1 MWELTRDKLSQAE
14 AVLNQE
20 EILIVVVGEFNHGKT
35 TFVNSL
41 LRQDL
46 LPMGILPTTAT
57 VNIIGKGN
65 RKIEVH
71 EGKSATTV
79 EAQALVSYI
88 GDADVS
94 QIDWIAIRDPL
105 VPFEPPV
112 FLVDTP
118 GLNDVN
124 KRRSDVA
131 YRFIPKADI
140 IFFLLK
146 ADQPISETELVFL
159 KETLL
164 EEGLERIVFV
174 MNFADAFEDEEEEL
188 EEMMDDLRRTLETID
203 GITNPVII
211 PFDAKGALREAMV
224 GDTTA
229 VDVLVRQIEAFQKE
243 GTDRLRRPRYEL
255 MYKQI
260 LDTFNHERELT
271 EQLSEMKRNE
281 LEAMV
286 GILEVTETTLQA
298 HFIEISSYLDTRR
311 NELLL
316 MIDKSVDHLHDE
328 WVMACNRVVKRYQGP
343 ASQFMTV
350 IEQDLEHLLNVER
363 KRWVEKYTPQLE
375 RYVANVQSE
384 VKRSIREATTEQTVV
399 LWKQIEETEIGRHD
413 ILFRPPFTFQ
423 GQDPTITAGL
433 FAGGAAAVM
442 MGLGGGLLLPFVG
455 LAAYPMIRKHL
466 EEKALEEA
474 KQLVLLEI
482 DGIVSGI
489 LKELKHELESYVIR
503 MFEQMESVTHEQA
516 TRYYQ
521 KQREQLEQQLKQ
533 SEHAETMR
541 LQTSSADVR
550 EIETAIARFGRELE
564 RRLAGNGNM

>member
-14 AVLNQE
+14 AMLNQE
-20 EILIVVVGEFNHGKT
+20 ELLIVVVGEFNHGKT

-46 LPMGILPTTAT
+46 LPTGILPTTAT
-57 VNIIGKGN
+57 VNIIGKGE
-65 RKIEVH
+65 RKIEVQ
-71 EGKSATTV
+71 EGERATTI
-79 EAQALVSYI
+79 EAQALASYI

-112 FLVDTP
+112 YLVDTP
-118 GLNDVN
+118 GLNDAN

-146 ADQPISETELVFL
+146 ADQPISETELSFL

-174 MNFADAFEDEEEEL
+174 MNFADAFEDEEDEL
-188 EEMMDDLRRTLETID
+188 EDMMDDLRETLETID
-203 GITNPVII
+203 GIKNPVIV
-211 PFDAKGALREAMV
+211 PFDAKAALREAMD

-229 VDVLVRQIEAFQKE
+229 VDVLVRQIEAFQQE
-243 GTDRLRRPRYEL
+243 GSDRLRRPRYEL
-255 MYKQI
+255 MHRQL
-260 LDTFNHERELT
+260 LDTFDHERERT
-271 EQLSEMKRNE
+271 AQLSGLKRNE

-286 GILEVTETTLQA
+286 GILEVTETTLNA
-298 HFIEISSYLDTRR
+298 HFTAISSYLDARR
-311 NELLL
+311 DELLL
-316 MIDKSVDHLHDE
+316 MIDKSVDRLHDE
-328 WVMACNRVVKRYQGP
+328 WVTACNRVVRRYQGP
-343 ASQFMTV
+343 AAQFMTV

-375 RYVANVQSE
+375 RYVANVQDE
-384 VKRSIREATTEQTVV
+384 VKRSIREATAEQAVV
-399 LWKQIEETEIGRHD
+399 LWRQVEETDIARHD
-413 ILFRPPFTFQ
+413 VLFRPPFTAQ
-423 GQDPTITAGL
+423 GQDPTVTAGL

-474 KQLVLLEI
+474 KQLVLLET
-482 DGIVSGI
+482 DGIVAGI
-489 LKELKHELESYVIR
+489 LNELKHELGSYAIR
-503 MFEQMESVTHEQA
+503 TFEQMEAVTHEQA

-521 KQREQLEQQLKQ
+521 TQREQLEQKLKQ
-533 SEHAETMR
+533 SEQAEATR
-541 LQTSSADVR
+541 LEASAADER
-550 EIETAIARFGRELE
+550 EVEAAIERFGREVE
-564 RRLAGNGNM
+564 RRLSGSGRT

>member
-71 EGKSATTV
+71 DGESATTV

-118 GLNDVN
+118 GLNDMN

-174 MNFADAFEDEEEEL
+174 MNFADVFEDEEEEL

-211 PFDAKGALREAMV
+211 PFDAKGALREAMD

-229 VDVLVRQIEAFQKE
+229 VDVLVQQIEAFQKE

-260 LDTFNHERELT
+260 LDTFSYERELM
-271 EQLSEMKRNE
+271 EQLSEMK
-281 LEAMV
+281 
-286 GILEVTETTLQA
+286 
-298 HFIEISSYLDTRR
+298 R

-316 MIDKSVDHLHDE
+316 MIDKSVDYLHDE
-328 WVMACNRVVKRYQGP
+328 WVTACNRVVRRYQGP

-375 RYVANVQSE
+375 HYVANVQSE

-413 ILFRPPFTFQ
+413 ILFRPPFTIQ

-433 FAGGAAAVM
+433 FAGGATAVM

-482 DGIVSGI
+482 DGIVSSI

-521 KQREQLEQQLKQ
+521 KQQEQLERQLKQ